1 MSTLLVPE
9 IETKSERFPTL
20 GHELIEWIEEYLV
33 YGPGVLKG
41 EPYKVAPWVRA
52 LLRRAY
58 EVYPPGHPLEATR
71 RFKLVSWSLK
81 KGSAKSELGAIL
93 SICEAHP
100 DAPVRCDGFDANGDP
115 VGVGVVQPFIPMFAF
130 NLQQSEELSFSVVR
144 SIIDDSDEHVSK
156 AFAVF
161 ADEVRVLGEGGQERG
176 KIIPVGST
184 PAARDGARTTF
195 AFIDETHHIITPRN
209 KRAVNISRQN
219 LFKRSGAYGSGWQL
233 ETTTAYSPGEQSIA
247 EETHDYAKMVAN
259 GEVSNPRLFYYHRQA
274 DDDAP
279 LETEDDVRT
288 ALLEAA
294 GPTSEWSSDIEGL
307 VGHYFEPGTDRNW
320 FRRVWLNQP
329 VFGSGRA
336 FDINA
341 WREQTDAT
349 VVVPD
354 GSLIVLGFDGARRH
368 DATALVAMDV
378 EQSFMWPVGIWTRPE
393 DADDDWEMP
402 SEEIDAAVAMMFDR
416 YDVWRLYGDPPY
428 WSEYLDKWAGEYSD
442 RKGKSRVVSWWTNR
456 KRPMAYALQ
465 SFENAIKSAAFTHDG
480 DTTLASHISN
490 SVRHALTIRGEDD
503 KPLWNLRKE
512 RSDSPLKIDGAMAAT
527 LCWEAYGDCVAAGK
541 PRSKRNR
548 ALHSF

>member
-1 MSTLLVPE
+1 MPVVIHAWLSNQSDYRAAVSSS
-9 IETKSERFPTL
+9 IECGGDADTTAAIVGGIVGARVGQEGIPAEWMTGLRDWPRSVGWMTRLSEQLSDARAGKQFDSA
-20 GHELIEWIEEYLV
+20 I
-33 YGPGVLKG
+33 GVN
-41 EPYKVAPWVRA
+41 PA
-52 LLRRAY
+52 
-58 EVYPPGHPLEATR
+58 
-71 RFKLVSWSLK
+71 
-81 KGSAKSELGAIL
+81 
-93 SICEAHP
+93 
-100 DAPVRCDGFDANGDP
+100 
-115 VGVGVVQPFIPMFAF
+115 
-130 NLQQSEELSFSVVR
+130 
-144 SIIDDSDEHVSK
+144 
-156 AFAVF
+156 AVF
-161 ADEVRVLGEGGQERG
+161 LRNVVFLASDTMPPLDQ
-176 KIIPVGST
+176 
-184 PAARDGARTTF
+184 
-195 AFIDETHHIITPRN
+195 PR
-209 KRAVNISRQN
+209 
-219 LFKRSGAYGSGWQL
+219 
-233 ETTTAYSPGEQSIA
+233 IA
-247 EETHDYAKMVAN
+247 
-259 GEVSNPRLFYYHRQA
+259 
-274 DDDAP
+274 
-279 LETEDDVRT
+279 
-288 ALLEAA
+288 
-294 GPTSEWSSDIEGL
+294 
-307 VGHYFEPGTDRNW
+307 PGTDRNW